1 MLKHD
6 LEIADKA
13 RFECAR
19 CNGEIDHH
27 RQKTV
32 WKQGEDGDTAM
43 ILIMRCRLCWNE
55 LEIPA
60 RYLGTG
66 KLSQLIVRR

>member
-13 RFECAR
+13 RFDCTHCRAEL
-19 CNGEIDHH
+19 DHH
-27 RQKTV
+27 RQDTI
-32 WKQGEDGDTAM
+32 WKRGEEDDLVM
-43 ILIMRCRLCWNE
+43 VLIMRCRLCWNE

-60 RYLGTG
+60 RYFGTG
-66 KLSQLIVRR
+66 KLTQLIVRR